1 VIPDANIK
9 IDSQRMAIIIVALN
23 ANNSKTQ
30 QFHVKFCYL
39 IKFLWT
45 FGQQQRG
52 GDKMKKYQ
60 KMLDWV
66 QP

>member
-1 VIPDANIK
+1 
-9 IDSQRMAIIIVALN
+9 MAIIIVALN
-23 ANNSKTQ
+23 ANNSENQ